1 MKSKQLAYGAGA
13 IASILLSF
21 LLFKAMM
28 NLVNC
33 ITVPLI
39 FLFFT
44 QGFDMRSKLAVSFAA
59 IVAVVFLFPA
69 QIIFI
74 LIDMGMAFLL
84 IWVTRRNI
92 VFLLLYPIVMTILL
106 IMGVVMTDKLF
117 LTQINAFVLRISA
130 GQSLIYLAV
139 FFIESLII
147 SALHFFFY
155 RNILRRAKQKT
166 R

>member
-13 IASILLSF
+13 ITFIFLSF

-33 ITVPLI
+33 ITIPLI

-44 QGFDMRSKLAVSFAA
+44 QGFDMRSKLAVSLAA
-59 IVAVVFLFPA
+59 IVTVVFLFPA

-84 IWVTRRNI
+84 IWVIRRNI
-92 VFLLLYPIVMTILL
+92 VLRLLYPIAVTSFLIL
-106 IMGVVMTDKLF
+106 GVVMTDKLF

-130 GQSLIYLAV
+130 GQPLIYLAV

-155 RNILRRAKQKT
+155 GNILRRAKQKT